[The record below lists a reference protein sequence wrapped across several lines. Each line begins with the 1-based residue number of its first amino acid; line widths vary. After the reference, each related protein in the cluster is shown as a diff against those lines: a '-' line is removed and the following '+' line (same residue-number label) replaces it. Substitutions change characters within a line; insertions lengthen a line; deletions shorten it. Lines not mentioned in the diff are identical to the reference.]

1 MEKKKKKKKTIIV
14 RTLARERGSLAQAVL
29 LNTNCCMPK
38 LFLNNIILG
47 RILMLIMGIEIG

>member
-1 MEKKKKKKKTIIV
+1 MKFEELEIV

-29 LNTNCCMPK
+29 LNTNCCMVK
-38 LFLNNIILG
+38 QCNVWLNNIILG